1 MLTIRCTHKLLK
13 RLGTEALPEPG
24 HPTNRLG
31 DWYANLVFT
40 RHSRLIICVSERSLL
55 PVLVEA
61 RDFPSFIARFQ
72 EAVRSV
78 LRHIGAASELL
89 DSEAREMDQITIGA
103 TVNRRV
109 LGSLNDLA
117 SLARFTMAERATSTL
132 PRSQSSSRTR
142 LVRRSINYETPRTV
156 SLALLSRAYS

>member
-1 MLTIRCTHKLLK
+1 VLTIRCTQKLLK

-40 RHSRLIICVSERSLL
+40 SHSRLIICVSERSLL

-61 RDFPSFIARFQ
+61 NDSPSFVARFQ
-72 EAVRSV
+72 EAARSV
-78 LRHIGAASELL
+78 LRHIGVASEML
-89 DSEAREMDQITIGA
+89 DNEAREMSQIIIGA
-103 TVNRRV
+103 TASRRV

-117 SLARFTMAERATSTL
+117 SLARFTMAERNTIDLTALAIELADTPCS
-132 PRSQSSSRTR
+132 P
-142 LVRRSINYETPRTV
+142 INYETPRSV
-156 SLALLSRAYS
+156 SLGLLSRAYS

>member
-1 MLTIRCTHKLLK
+1 M
-13 RLGTEALPEPG
+13 
-24 HPTNRLG
+24 
-31 DWYANLVFT
+31 
-40 RHSRLIICVSERSLL
+40 RLIMCVSERSLL

-61 RDFPSFIARFQ
+61 RDPTSFILLSQ

-103 TVNRRV
+103 MANRRV

-117 SLARFTMAERATSTL
+117 SLARFTMAERATIDLTALAIELADTPCS
-132 PRSQSSSRTR
+132 P
-142 LVRRSINYETPRTV
+142 INYETPRTV

>member
-103 TVNRRV
+103 TANRRV

-117 SLARFTMAERATSTL
+117 SLDRFTIEGHPEIALGKLAIELAGTPCAPLNYES
-132 PRSQSSSRTR
+132 PRS
-142 LVRRSINYETPRTV
+142 V
-156 SLALLSRAYS
+156 SLALLRRVNS

>member
-1 MLTIRCTHKLLK
+1 
-13 RLGTEALPEPG
+13 
-24 HPTNRLG
+24 
-31 DWYANLVFT
+31 
-40 RHSRLIICVSERSLL
+40 
-55 PVLVEA
+55 LVEA

-89 DSEAREMDQITIGA
+89 DSEAREMDQIPIGA